1 MQNETNSQILEKI
14 EGLYEKIDSLDN
26 RIDSLD
32 NKIDDL
38 DKENKS
44 EHKELYEKVSVLE
57 GKLSIIEKLGYAM
70 FVSVLSI
77 GGILLFQIFKLI
89 AEVSKIT
96 NVN

>member
-1 MQNETNSQILEKI
+1 MQNETNAQILENIEGLDKKI
-14 EGLYEKIDSLDN
+14 EGLDKKVDSLDK
-26 RIDSLD
+26 
-32 NKIDDL
+32 KIDDL

-96 NVN
+96 NGN